1 MKLTKLGVSVALISF
16 IGYVLGYFNIVAVI
30 VLLGIVLIADLDV
43 EAKQNVAQATVLAL
57 FFMILQGILS
67 SLSSGYV
74 EVLGYFVNR
83 ISYDAYNVL
92 SKLDL
97 ALWVNR
103 LVGLLKFGLLIYT
116 IIVSF
121 KGTVVKI
128 PLVSD
133 LVAKNM
139 GQQKQA

>member
-103 LVGLLKFGLLIYT
+103 LVGLLKFGLMIYA
-116 IIVSF
+116 IIISF
-121 KGTVVKI
+121 KGNVVKI
-128 PLVSD
+128 PLVSG

>member
-57 FFMILQGILS
+57 FFMILQGILG
-67 SLSSGYV
+67 SLSSGYI
-74 EVLGYFVNR
+74 ELLGYFGNKM
-83 ISYDAYNVL
+83 SYDVYNVL
-92 SKLDL
+92 TKLDL

-128 PLVSD
+128 PLVSG

>member
-43 EAKQNVAQATVLAL
+43 EAKQNVAQATILAL
-57 FFMILQGILS
+57 FFMILQGILG
-67 SLSSGYV
+67 SLSSGYI
-74 EVLGYFVNR
+74 EILGYFSGR
-83 ISYDAYNVL
+83 ISYDAYNIL
-92 SKLDL
+92 TKLDL

-116 IIVSF
+116 VIVSF
-121 KGTVVKI
+121 KGNVVKI
-128 PLVSD
+128 PLVSG

>member
-128 PLVSD
+128 PLVSG